1 MKTAKEIAA
10 ICKTCKECETHYKGL
25 VESGIEKD
33 AAKAIIKAAKAIIN
47 NRKETAKNQRI
58 MVKGWFN
65 DYESIGKSLLIGLL
79 KEKEFSAL
87 KEQVKAYNCDI
98 EGLVS
103 DWITKADEYGKPI
116 RTTKGVTKYREFTA
130 SNIRVILREC
140 LENMIKVNNLQVV
153 KFVRVEA
160 LTVTITE

>member
-10 ICKTCKECETHYKGL
+10 TCKTCKECETHYKGL

-47 NRKETAKNQRI
+47 SRKETAKNQRI

-65 DYESIGKSLLIGLL
+65 DYESIGNSLLIGLL
-79 KEKEFSAL
+79 KEKQFNSL
-87 KEQVKAYNCDI
+87 KEQVRKYENL
-98 EGLVS
+98 ENLVS
-103 DWITKADEYGKPI
+103 DWITKADESGKPI
-116 RTTKGVTKYREFTA
+116 RTIKGVTKYREFTA

-140 LENMIKVNNLQVV
+140 LENMVKINNLQVV

-160 LTVTITE
+160 LTVEE